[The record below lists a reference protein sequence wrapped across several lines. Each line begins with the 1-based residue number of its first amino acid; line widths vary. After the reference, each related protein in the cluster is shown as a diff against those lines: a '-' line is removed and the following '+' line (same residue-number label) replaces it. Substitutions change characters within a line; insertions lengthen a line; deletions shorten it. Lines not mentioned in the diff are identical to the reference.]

1 VFSGRALPF
10 PSLCSDCVVIYVRKM
25 SRNAPKRT
33 SWPFA
38 ASLEGFG
45 QNLFKG
51 AVAAPYLKAQG
62 LSPDILESHA
72 WTTDGNAEKVRIF
85 TVGPWALQ
93 SLTFEFCLQ
102 VAAAVLEWAKE
113 NDATMYTHWFQ
124 PMSGSGLRHGL
135 TGQVHNSLL
144 WFDTQNRPSWKFEAK
159 NLLRGETDGSS
170 FLNGGMRATH
180 TAGAYIAIDPTSP
193 LFIRNDTMFIPSCLV
208 SYDGKALDEKVP
220 LLRAGDA
227 LSREGVRLLKHLGY
241 NVKSVVANIGLEQ
254 EFFLVPR
261 ESFNKR
267 PDLQLAGRTVTGKK
281 PPRGQELCDHCK
293 YLFCC
298 LLRFVLL
305 GSQRTTAHVV
315 GVEVAM
321 TLVNFFVICVNSCFP
336 HLLFQLY
343 FHFAVFCFLEFGQQL
358 RCAAELLDR
367 ALNIADFLQIRRHFY
382 GLCRRRVSMWLR
394 RQ

>member
-1 VFSGRALPF
+1 
-10 PSLCSDCVVIYVRKM
+10 M

-62 LSPDILESHA
+62 LSTDILESHA
-72 WTTDGNAEKVRIF
+72 WTTDGNAEKVRSF
-85 TVGPWALQ
+85 DRGPFALQ
-93 SLTFEFCLQ
+93 ALTFEICLQ

-227 LSREGVRLLKHLGY
+227 LSREGVRLLKHLGF

-261 ESFNKR
+261 ESFNRR

-293 YLFCC
+293 YLFRC
-298 LLRFVLL
+298 LLPSPPPF
-305 GSQRTTAHVV
+305 HV
-315 GVEVAM
+315 
-321 TLVNFFVICVNSCFP
+321 TNSWK
-336 HLLFQLY
+336 Y
-343 FHFAVFCFLEFGQQL
+343 
-358 RCAAELLDR
+358 
-367 ALNIADFLQIRRHFY
+367 
-382 GLCRRRVSMWLR
+382 
-394 RQ
+394 